1 RQLAV
6 LRMQNLRQT
15 GRRGRGVGH
24 VRAIVPG
31 RTFTLSGHP
40 QRARTVAFSLVLA
53 LIGFWAY
60 GVLAVHFYRPQPMIT
75 LSGKTQTQCVGRYL
89 IDVPIELGR
98 LGSNSTVL
106 TYGLT
111 TDFDTVEMDVKH
123 SDYTRAQFEKEVQAR
138 IDDIKG
144 ERTDWGTPTL
154 LTHEVIETRYGRAL
168 MLRFLTHGFIESGI
182 THELHALIGTRYV
195 LLHGESYVPNP
206 EPVTKQ
212 PWYKLIDPKPAE
224 DRLRNVAMNIQG
236 YTDATKAPEGFC
248 VAGVVLNHKTM
259 GYDIETAFFHSSAD
273 KEFLPK
279 TNLAIGM
286 KGQYANNNEDNV
298 FDRVARANPILRADL
313 ATGGGQLVQL
323 RHGTPKI
330 NGMPAREYAA
340 AMHIAGKVVFHLMAE
355 TALPKDQQSLQRPA
369 FIFDFEAGSSMEEKT
384 SPLDENQVLA
394 IWDTLLTTMR
404 LSPANGGNRIDG
416 KTGALVPQTRVGE
429 VCPRSGVWAAS
440 LPDTHPAARNLAIY
454 HGRFKNV
461 RAGDP
466 MPTMFA
472 RFMFPQTA
480 DADNADITWSWVNQ
494 GSSA

>member
-1 RQLAV
+1 ML
-6 LRMQNLRQT
+6 
-15 GRRGRGVGH
+15 VG
-24 VRAIVPG
+24 
-31 RTFTLSGHP
+31 S
-40 QRARTVAFSLVLA
+40 
-53 LIGFWAY
+53 
-60 GVLAVHFYRPQPMIT
+60 
-75 LSGKTQTQCVGRYL
+75 RY
-89 IDVPIELGR
+89 
-98 LGSNSTVL
+98 
-106 TYGLT
+106 
-111 TDFDTVEMDVKH
+111 
-123 SDYTRAQFEKEVQAR
+123 
-138 IDDIKG
+138 
-144 ERTDWGTPTL
+144 TL
-154 LTHEVIETRYGRAL
+154 LKT
-168 MLRFLTHGFIESGI
+168 ESNR
-182 THELHALIGTRYV
+182 T
-195 LLHGESYVPNP
+195 PKP
-206 EPVTKQ
+206 EPIATNEK
-212 PWYKLIDPKPAE
+212 PMYTYIDPKPAE
-224 DRLRNVAMNIQG
+224 DHLRNVAMNIQD

-384 SPLDENQVLA
+384 SPLDESQVLA

-440 LPDTHPAARNLAIY
+440 LPDTHPAAHNLAIY
-454 HGRFKNV
+454 HGRFRNV

-494 GSSA
+494 G

>member
-1 RQLAV
+1 MTNQLLLH
-6 LRMQNLRQT
+6 LRACFAFGT
-15 GRRGRGVGH
+15 WG
-24 VRAIVPG
+24 
-31 RTFTLSGHP
+31 

-89 IDVPIELGR
+89 IDVPVELGR
-98 LGSNSTVL
+98 LGSNDVDL
-106 TYGLT
+106 LYGLD
-111 TDFDTVEMDVKH
+111 TDFDKVQMEVKDP
-123 SDYTRAQFEKEVQAR
+123 DYTRPRFETEVQAR
-138 IDDIKG
+138 LDDLKR
-144 ERTDWGTPTL
+144 RTNDWGTSKL
-154 LTHEVIETRYGRAL
+154 LAQEIINTRYGRAL
-168 MLRFLTHGFIESGI
+168 MLRYLDTGDVESRI
-182 THELHALIGTRYV
+182 NQELHMLVGSRYT
-195 LLHGESYVPNP
+195 LLKTESNRTPKP
-206 EPVTKQ
+206 EPIATNEK
-212 PWYKLIDPKPAE
+212 PMYTYIDPKPAE
-224 DRLRNVAMNIQG
+224 DHLRNVALNIQD

>member
-1 RQLAV
+1 MTNQLLFH
-6 LRMQNLRQT
+6 LRSCFAFGT
-15 GRRGRGVGH
+15 WG
-24 VRAIVPG
+24 
-31 RTFTLSGHP
+31 
-40 QRARTVAFSLVLA
+40 QRARTVAFSLILT

-89 IDVPIELGR
+89 IDVPVELGR
-98 LGSNSTVL
+98 LGSNDVDL
-106 TYGLT
+106 LYGLD
-111 TDFDTVEMDVKH
+111 TDFDKVEMEVKDP
-123 SDYTRAQFEKEVQAR
+123 DYTRPRFETEVQAR
-138 IDDIKG
+138 LDDIKG
-144 ERTDWGTPTL
+144 ERTDWGAPTL
-154 LTHEVIETRYGRAL
+154 LAQEIINTRYGRAL
-168 MLRFLTHGFIESGI
+168 MLRFLNRGTVNARIQN
-182 THELHALIGTRYV
+182 ELHMLVGSRYT
-195 LLHGESYVPNP
+195 LLKSDSYDTPDP
-206 EPVTKQ
+206 EPIATKEK
-212 PWYKLIDPKPAE
+212 PMYTYIDPKPAE

-259 GYDIETAFFHSSAD
+259 GYDIETAFFHSSAH

>member
-1 RQLAV
+1 MTNQLLLH
-6 LRMQNLRQT
+6 LRACFAFGT
-15 GRRGRGVGH
+15 WG
-24 VRAIVPG
+24 
-31 RTFTLSGHP
+31 
-40 QRARTVAFSLVLA
+40 QRARTVALSLVLA

-89 IDVPIELGR
+89 IDVPVELGR
-98 LGSNSTVL
+98 LGSNDVDLLYSL
-106 TYGLT
+106 D
-111 TDFDTVEMDVKH
+111 TDFDKVEMEVKDP
-123 SDYTRAQFEKEVQAR
+123 DYTRPRFETEVQAR
-138 IDDIKG
+138 LDDLKR
-144 ERTDWGTPTL
+144 RTNDWGTSKL
-154 LTHEVIETRYGRAL
+154 LAQEIINTRYGRAL
-168 MLRFLTHGFIESGI
+168 MLRYLDTGDVESRI
-182 THELHALIGTRYV
+182 NQELHMLVGSRYT
-195 LLHGESYVPNP
+195 LLKTESNRTPKP
-206 EPVTKQ
+206 EPIATNEK
-212 PWYKLIDPKPAE
+212 PMYTYIDPKPAE
-224 DRLRNVAMNIQG
+224 DHLRNVAMNIQD

-454 HGRFKNV
+454 HGRFRNV

>member
-1 RQLAV
+1 MTNQLLLH
-6 LRMQNLRQT
+6 LRACFAFGT
-15 GRRGRGVGH
+15 WG
-24 VRAIVPG
+24 
-31 RTFTLSGHP
+31 

-89 IDVPIELGR
+89 IDVPVELGR
-98 LGSNSTVL
+98 LGSDDVDL
-106 TYGLT
+106 LYGLD
-111 TDFDTVEMDVKH
+111 TDFDKVEMEVKDP
-123 SDYTRAQFEKEVQAR
+123 DYTRPRFETEVQAR
-138 IDDIKG
+138 LDDLKR
-144 ERTDWGTPTL
+144 RTNDWGTSKL
-154 LTHEVIETRYGRAL
+154 LAQEIINTRYGRAL
-168 MLRFLTHGFIESGI
+168 MLRYLDTGDVESRI
-182 THELHALIGTRYV
+182 NQELHMLVGSRYT
-195 LLHGESYVPNP
+195 LLKTESNRTPKP
-206 EPVTKQ
+206 EPIATNEK
-212 PWYKLIDPKPAE
+212 PMYTYIDPKPAE
-224 DRLRNVAMNIQG
+224 DRLRNVAMNIQD

-259 GYDIETAFFHSSAD
+259 GYDIETAFFHSNAD
-273 KEFLPK
+273 KEVLPDVRL
-279 TNLAIGM
+279 TLNM
-286 KGQYANNNEDNV
+286 QGQYAGHSEERENL
-298 FDRVARANPILRADL
+298 FQRVSRQSTGLRALL
-313 ATGGGQLVQL
+313 AAEGGQLVVL
-323 RHGTPKI
+323 RHATPRI
-330 NGMPAREYAA
+330 NGMPGREYGH
-340 AMHIAGKVVFHLMAE
+340 AMHTLGGKVIFQFFAE
-355 TALPKDQQSLQRPA
+355 TALAKDQQSMLRP
-369 FIFDFEAGSSMEEKT
+369 FFNFDFEAGSSMEEKT
-384 SPLDENQVLA
+384 SPLDESQVLA
-394 IWDTLLTTMR
+394 IWDTLLKTMR